1 MDMTE
6 SDDKRVEDFLRH
18 HKREVP
24 DQGFTRR
31 VMRRLPQRAGAGSV
45 LAGAAWAAIAVA
57 FCLHD
62 GLHAVEHVVL
72 KGQMTLGYECVY
84 SFSWTA
90 VGMVV
95 LAMVGVIGYYGFYAE
110 D

>member
-1 MDMTE
+1 
-6 SDDKRVEDFLRH
+6 
-18 HKREVP
+18 
-24 DQGFTRR
+24 
-31 VMRRLPQRAGAGSV
+31 
-45 LAGAAWAAIAVA
+45 
-57 FCLHD
+57 
-62 GLHAVEHVVL
+62 VVL
-72 KGQMTLGYECVY
+72 KSLMTLGYECVY